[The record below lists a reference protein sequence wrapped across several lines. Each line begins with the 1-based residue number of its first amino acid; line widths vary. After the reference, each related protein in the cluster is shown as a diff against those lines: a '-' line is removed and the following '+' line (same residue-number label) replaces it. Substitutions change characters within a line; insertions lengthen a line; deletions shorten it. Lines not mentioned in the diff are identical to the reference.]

1 VQIYKEL
8 LSARLDWLPCCCRN
22 TSRAGSLEARNTV
35 LHRTFVLSL
44 VRDLSVFPSLALS
57 VFELHEHTP
66 PVALLFG

>member
-22 TSRAGSLEARNTV
+22 TSRAGSLEARNTI

-44 VRDLSVFPSLALS
+44 VRDLSVFPSLALCLS
-57 VFELHEHTP
+57 LSSMSTP
-66 PVALLFG
+66 RP